1 MKIGQSEYWMLVT
14 GWYFRFFSR
23 KLSDKDVKEVPDKG
37 RVGMNKITL

>member
-1 MKIGQSEYWMLVT
+1 MLVT

-23 KLSDKDVKEVPDKG
+23 KLSDKDVKEVPVKG